1 MSVPVSTGANVLET
15 GVRTRRS
22 TRRTRR
28 EARIAYGFLSVP
40 LMLFLAFLGLPM
52 IATLVLSTFDWNMF
66 TPPEFVGFDNY
77 ARLMSQPD
85 IAQAFVNTVV
95 FTIAAVI
102 LHLVGA
108 IVLAVAVRAILS
120 KVAQYFVRTTLFFPM
135 LISGAAAS
143 MIWLYMV
150 DPNYGFINYYLERL
164 GAQDLPNWLIEP
176 STALSVLIVFDL
188 WKTLGFTFVVVL
200 AGLQSIPQ
208 HLYEAAKLDGAGRF
222 QQFLNVTIPMLS
234 PTLLFAS
241 ILSMSGA
248 FQIFEPMYIM
258 TKGGPGDS
266 TLSLVQAIY
275 YTAFRDFEIGLG
287 STISVVVA
295 AVIAVITIAQF
306 VLSRKWVHY
315 DRV

>member
-1 MSVPVSTGANVLET
+1 
-15 GVRTRRS
+15 
-22 TRRTRR
+22 
-28 EARIAYGFLSVP
+28 
-40 LMLFLAFLGLPM
+40 MLFLAFLGLPM